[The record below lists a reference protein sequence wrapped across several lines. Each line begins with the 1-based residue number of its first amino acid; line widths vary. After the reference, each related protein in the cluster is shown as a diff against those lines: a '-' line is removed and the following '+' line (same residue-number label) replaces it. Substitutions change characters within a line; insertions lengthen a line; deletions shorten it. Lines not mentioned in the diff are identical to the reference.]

1 MACELGIVALTLV
14 HLFSLKHPG
23 NAARDDFDLVHTRSS
38 IGVAFA
44 SLLTTLG
51 TFTLT
56 VVGVS
61 NTLAAAR
68 KVLSRVSHA
77 SKGLQSSDGEHAQ
90 DVPQQ

>member
-1 MACELGIVALTLV
+1 MALTLV
-14 HLFSLKHPG
+14 HLFSLRHPG
-23 NAARDDFDLVHTRSS
+23 NAARDDFDVAHTRNS

-68 KVLSRVSHA
+68 KALRRVSHA
-77 SKGLQSSDGEHAQ
+77 SNRLQTTDGQ
-90 DVPQQ
+90 NVPQQC

>member
-68 KVLSRVSHA
+68 KALRRVSHA
-77 SKGLQSSDGEHAQ
+77 SNRLQTTDGQ
-90 DVPQQ
+90 NVPQQC